1 MQYLEQQEWLL
12 TNGMGGL
19 ASGTVSDAR
28 TRTYHGWLIAALKP
42 PGERRLLLSHLEAT
56 LQVRET
62 ITKLGTNFWTDGE
75 VAPHG
80 YHSLQSFAI
89 EPVPTWVWQKHDWLL
104 KRQIFLPHVNSEAS
118 GIPQPVLPQR
128 VLIHYTYQGRVPA
141 KLMLRPLIADR
152 SFHHQQLAAYG
163 YKFNQYPHQYPH
175 QYPYQDHWQPY
186 NYPPHNQHDSDKYPN
201 NQQVHF
207 QLVAP
212 MVGTPWL
219 LRWSRGAYQG
229 NNYWYRN
236 YFYPEEQRRG
246 LADREDLYNPG
257 LLIIDLAPGESVT
270 IEARLGAMDL
280 LLPVL
285 QEADFHQALKQEQER
300 QRQLITQ
307 AKLPPKVG
315 LPQLIMASDQ
325 FLVARLST
333 HSSTVIAGYHW
344 FDDWGRDTLI
354 ALPGL
359 TLTTRRFDLAR
370 SLLQTMSHYCL
381 DGLIP
386 NTFPQ
391 GKTEPIYNSLD
402 ASLWWIEALGLYLE
416 ASGDWEFLREQYPVV
431 RKIYKTLAK
440 GTQFNIR
447 VDAIDGLLTWNE
459 AGVAITWMDALVDG
473 SPVTPRCGKCVEIN
487 ALWYSALCWAE
498 QWAKILDLPSQME
511 VYAQVSQRVKQS
523 LQKFWNHHQG
533 YFYDVIS
540 PEDLLDSKIRPNGII
555 ALALHHC
562 AFSSEQ
568 GRAALQIASDR
579 LLTPYGLRTLDP
591 ADPSYRGS
599 YEGNPGDRDAVY
611 HQGTVWVWLLG
622 SFLRAWQRFYPE
634 TKSNFDFHPLL
645 KHLQHEA
652 GLGSISEI
660 FDGDPPH
667 HPRGAIAQ
675 AWSIAEIL
683 REYSQFEN

>member
-28 TRTYHGWLIAALKP
+28 TRTYHGWLIAALEP

-56 LQVRET
+56 LQVQEI

-104 KRQIFLPHVNSEAS
+104 KRQIFLPHVNAETS
-118 GIPQPVLPQR
+118 GIPQR
-128 VLIHYTYQGRVPA
+128 VLIHYTYQGSVPA

-152 SFHHQQLAAYG
+152 SFHHQQLAAHG
-163 YKFNQYPHQYPH
+163 YKFNQYPHQDH
-175 QYPYQDHWQPY
+175 YQDHWPPS
-186 NYPPHNQHDSDKYPN
+186 NYLSS

-212 MVGTPWL
+212 RVGTPWL
-219 LRWSRGAYQG
+219 LRWSRGEYQA
-229 NNYWYRN
+229 NNYWYGN

-246 LADREDLYNPG
+246 LVDREDLYNPG

-270 IEARLGAMDL
+270 IEARLGAMNL

-300 QRQLITQ
+300 QQQLITQ
-307 AKLPPKVG
+307 AKLPSKVG
-315 LPQLIMASDQ
+315 LSQLIMASDQ

-370 SLLQTMSHYCL
+370 GLLQTMSHYCR

-447 VDAIDGLLTWNE
+447 VDAIDSLLTWNE
-459 AGVAITWMDALVDG
+459 ARVAITWMDVLVDG

-498 QWAKILDLPSQME
+498 QWAKILELPAQVE

-540 PEDLLDSKIRPNGII
+540 PEDLLDSKIRPNGVI

-562 AFSSEQ
+562 AFSPEQ
-568 GRAALQIASDR
+568 GRAALKVASDR

-599 YEGNPGDRDAVY
+599 YEGNPSDRDAVY

-645 KHLQHEA
+645 NHLQHEA

-683 REYSQFEN
+683 REYSQFES